1 MTPEI
6 ERSVSEF
13 MAELIDSRVKIER
26 LEQQLSDAIHLFYA
40 SLSWILTIVPPE
52 SEPKIARV
60 VRFKILQMAQGCPLG
75 QRLIELDEQ
84 NGGLLE
90 SKGILL
96 SHWVWEPREKQRW

>member
-1 MTPEI
+1 MTTEI

-26 LEQQLSDAIHLFYA
+26 LEQQLSDAIHLFYV
-40 SLSWILTIVPPE
+40 SLSWILAIAPAE
-52 SEPKIARV
+52 SELKIARV
-60 VRFKILQMAQGCPLG
+60 IRCKILQMPQGCPLG

-90 SKGILL
+90 SRGILL
-96 SHWVWEPREKQRW
+96 SHWVWEPREKTR